1 MLLTGFSLMELL
13 VVIIIAGIL
22 AAIAFPKYGRVTEHS
37 RQAEAI
43 TILGALRGAQLK
55 YYVDNNDSYTTDLTK
70 LDIELPTPKFFTY
83 TLPGVPELA
92 RAARN
97 GVQQTGGSSGYQLSI
112 DRNGN
117 ISCRSGDDCP

>member
-1 MLLTGFSLMELL
+1 M
-13 VVIIIAGIL
+13 VIIIAGIL

-55 YYVDNNDSYTTDLTK
+55 YSVDNSDNYATDLTK
-70 LDIELPTPKFFTY
+70 LDIELGAEKFFTY
-83 TLPGVPELA
+83 SLPSLPGDSELA
-92 RAARN
+92 LATRN
-97 GVQQTGGSSGYQLSI
+97 GSQQTGGSVSYQLSI